1 MALPSE
7 YCVGCREAS
16 WAKVVTPTAFSAV
29 GMLGFSTPE
38 CSPVTTA
45 FWVYW
50 PAGRLV
56 SPLAAAQA
64 WSSPISCWML
74 AAGSQPPVVQPIPGL
89 VAVGNVESDSGAAP
103 AAVPVS
109 VKL

>member
-1 MALPSE
+1 M
-7 YCVGCREAS
+7 
-16 WAKVVTPTAFSAV
+16 VTPTAFKAV

-50 PAGRLV
+50 AAGRLV

-64 WSSPISCWML
+64 WSSPISCWMAL
-74 AAGSQPPVVQPIPGL
+74 AVTQPPLVQPIPGL
-89 VAVGNVESDSGAAP
+89 VAVGSVESDSGATAGGGP
-103 AAVPVS
+103 GVGEAVGGGRGRVRRFGHLTDKP
-109 VKL
+109 